1 MQIKKK
7 FNLTKLLFE
16 GNNIS
21 SNQSALVWNN
31 TEITRK
37 ELFNNIIKNADYL
50 LKSGLKEGER
60 VVLLLNDSP
69 AIYEF
74 FLIKLN
80 SSNTN
85 IN

>member
-1 MQIKKK
+1 MLQIKKK

-37 ELFNNIIKNADYL
+37 ELFNNIIKN
-50 LKSGLKEGER
+50 
-60 VVLLLNDSP
+60 N
-69 AIYEF
+69 
-74 FLIKLN
+74 
-80 SSNTN
+80 
-85 IN
+85 